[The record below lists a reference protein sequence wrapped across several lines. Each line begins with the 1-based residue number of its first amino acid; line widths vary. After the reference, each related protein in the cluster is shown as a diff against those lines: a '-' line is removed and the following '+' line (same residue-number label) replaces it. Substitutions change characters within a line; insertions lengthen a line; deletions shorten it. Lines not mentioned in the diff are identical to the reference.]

1 MKNSLENLLIAA
13 DDSADNHY
21 SAERLR
27 DLIRDLDSSDRYAA
41 ACLANLISNT
51 LRETEGSVREDSKL
65 IAVDPNGC
73 GCTECL
79 VGEYIP
85 LERATNQH
93 LRDLIS
99 GKLRNHTD
107 VNLDDYDNDDD
118 KFDAL
123 YRGRNGQF

>member
-13 DDSADNHY
+13 DNRY

-27 DLIRDLDSSDRYAA
+27 DIIRDLGGSDRHAA
-41 ACLANLISNT
+41 SCLANLILDT
-51 LRETEGSVREDSKL
+51 LRENESSVREDSKL

-73 GCTECL
+73 GCTECMM
-79 VGEYIP
+79 GEYIP
-85 LERATNQH
+85 LDRATNQH

-107 VNLDDYDNDDD
+107 VNLEDYDNDDD

-123 YRGRNGQF
+123 YRGQNGKF